1 MSKATVWEVSKDIET
16 AFWKLANSLWAKQR
30 AAVPDGVPCIP
41 SFERTKA
48 EYRATLKFHYVESS
62 ETAYFSYVNG
72 AWNAKNYP
80 ND

>member
-1 MSKATVWEVSKDIET
+1 MSKATVCEVSKDIET
-16 AFWKLANSLWAKQR
+16 AFWILANSLWAKQR

-48 EYRATLKFHYVESS
+48 GYRATLTFCYAMSS
-62 ETAYFSYVNG
+62 DTANFSFING
-72 AWNAKNYP
+72 AWNPENYP